1 MSNQRLLPALT
12 VSLWLLAAGGVLAHH
27 SVAAE
32 YDLDKPIEFSGTVVR
47 IEFVNPHSML
57 VLEVTNPDGTKT
69 VWRFQTG
76 AVGTLKRLGLV
87 RSSAEDGI
95 KAGDHV
101 TASGFAARSGNP
113 QGMLKQLKMPTGRVI
128 TTWSGDANGN

>member
-1 MSNQRLLPALT
+1 MSNRRLFPALA
-12 VSLWLLAAGGVLAHH
+12 VSLWLLPAGDVLGHH

-47 IEFVNPHSML
+47 MEFVNPHSML

-69 VWRFQTG
+69 VWKFQTG
-76 AVGTLKRLGLV
+76 AITALKRLGLV
-87 RSSAEDGI
+87 RSSAEGGI
-95 KAGDHV
+95 KVGDQV

-113 QGMLKQLKMPTGRVI
+113 QGMLKQLRMPTGRVI

>member
-1 MSNQRLLPALT
+1 MKHNRLIYALAICG
-12 VSLWLLAAGGVLAHH
+12 SLMAAGSARAHH

-47 IEFVNPHSML
+47 MEFVNPHSML
-57 VLEVTNPDGTKT
+57 VLEVTNPDGSKT
-69 VWRFQTG
+69 IWKFQAG
-76 AVGTLKRLGLV
+76 AIGTLRRLGLV
-87 RSSAEDGI
+87 KPSAEGGL

-113 QGMLKQLKMPTGRVI
+113 QGMLKQLRMPTGRVI
-128 TTWSGDANGN
+128 TTWSGDANNN

>member
-1 MSNQRLLPALT
+1 MSNRTLCPALT
-12 VSLWLLAAGGVLAHH
+12 VSLWLLAAAGVLAHH

-47 IEFVNPHSML
+47 MEFVNPHSML

-69 VWRFQTG
+69 IWRFQTG
-76 AVGTLKRLGLV
+76 AITSLKRLGLV
-87 RSSAEDGI
+87 RSSAEGGI

-113 QGMLKQLKMPTGRVI
+113 QGMLKQLRMPTGRVI

>member
-1 MSNQRLLPALT
+1 MKHNRLIYALAIGG
-12 VSLWLLAAGGVLAHH
+12 LLVAAGSARAHH

-47 IEFVNPHSML
+47 MEFVNPHSML
-57 VLEVTNPDGTKT
+57 VLEVTNPDGSKT

-76 AVGTLKRLGLV
+76 AITTLRRLGLV
-87 RSSAEDGI
+87 KPSAEGGL
-95 KAGDHV
+95 KAGDQV

-113 QGMLKQLKMPTGRVI
+113 QGMLKQLKMPTGQVI
-128 TTWSGDANGN
+128 TTWSGDANNN